1 MRESPP
7 KSYCQVKILLGTRCP
22 GANTISPSVKESEE
36 RLQEEKRSRK
46 ALQKAA
52 WLVKKKD
59 IAGRKMAKKKVTA
72 VVLGVKEDRM
82 VDDVVDVDDM
92 KDDLL
97 NDDVEEH
104 TFLDDILAEMFKV
117 FKERD
122 LF

>member
-1 MRESPP
+1 
-7 KSYCQVKILLGTRCP
+7 
-22 GANTISPSVKESEE
+22 
-36 RLQEEKRSRK
+36 
-46 ALQKAA
+46 
-52 WLVKKKD
+52 
-59 IAGRKMAKKKVTA
+59 MAKKKVTA
-72 VVLGVKEDRM
+72 VVLGVKEDMM